1 MQDHNTVTELAPQS
15 TQLLQNNFGLVF
27 PTRIVVAITFSMS
40 REKLMQHNCCFS
52 CHEQCANDLMF
63 LLQWL
68 DQRSSNVWFKQNS
81 GCNYVRCW
89 SSLCC
94 NGSHLLYTASQGML
108 RLQSALHNGSNLVY
122 TQCTLFNVHSLGE
135 LGLAACALVS
145 CFVLS
150 LCILMAHRLKYFITP
165 SMTPPP

>member
-1 MQDHNTVTELAPQS
+1 MQHHNTVTELASQS

-27 PTRIVVAITFSMS
+27 PTHIVVAITSSIS
-40 REKLMQHNCCFS
+40 REKLMQHNFCFS
-52 CHEQCANDLMF
+52 CRKQCANDLMF

-81 GCNYVRCW
+81 GCNYVCCW

-94 NGSHLLYTASQGML
+94 NGSDLLYTASQGML

-122 TQCTLFNVHSLGE
+122 AQCTLF
-135 LGLAACALVS
+135 
-145 CFVLS
+145 
-150 LCILMAHRLKYFITP
+150 ILMSIRWVDLVQLLVPLFLALF
-165 SMTPPP
+165 